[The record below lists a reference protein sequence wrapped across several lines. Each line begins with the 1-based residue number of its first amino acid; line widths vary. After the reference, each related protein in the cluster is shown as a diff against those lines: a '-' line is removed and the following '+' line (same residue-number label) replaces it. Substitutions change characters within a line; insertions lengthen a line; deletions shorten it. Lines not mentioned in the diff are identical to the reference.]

1 MIGAGKGGVLDQ
13 VAALI
18 KKYSTFPVQVMGY
31 TDARGGTSNALLA
44 RSMARAQSVY
54 SALLSRGVEARRLA
68 YNGYGSAEPIASPG
82 RPANNRVE
90 IVFNYQ

>member
-1 MIGAGKGGVLDQ
+1 MICCVTMCTGEP
-13 VAALI
+13 
-18 KKYSTFPVQVMGY
+18 S
-31 TDARGGTSNALLA
+31 
-44 RSMARAQSVY
+44 
-54 SALLSRGVEARRLA
+54 LLSRGVEARRLA